1 MQKLFENWHQ
11 YLNQAEQDDVLELAA
26 ANLRQI
32 FNLVEQLEKVYKKAP
47 EKHTDLENLRTQNQI
62 FDQVFEPYYNNLDK
76 LTDQQLANKPGPN
89 WRQEYRKIQ
98 KLIGIELRKTP
109 ELFRKMFAMAK
120 KQNFQLTKEFY
131 EPMLDVFKRELQQ
144 MQDNLAAA
152 ERAAGGPEIYGTG
165 APDPQKKRNSE
176 FGVLRS
182 WLRSKRSTASKE
194 VVRYVIEQ
202 VLPGGQLTGALQML
216 DNEKWRKDTSEVVYD
231 ILERE
236 VEVLAEV
243 VEKLLAGDVAGA
255 KALVMQAIVREVG
268 GWLGREWD
276 SAIESTSEEDA
287 ARATRLSAQHSR
299 SRLNE
304 NKLIISIKK

>member
-165 APDPQKKRNSE
+165 APETQKKRNSE

-276 SAIESTSEEDA
+276 SAIESTPEEDA

>member
-182 WLRSKRSTASKE
+182 WLRSKRSTD
-194 VVRYVIEQ
+194 VR
-202 VLPGGQLTGALQML
+202 
-216 DNEKWRKDTSEVVYD
+216 
-231 ILERE
+231 
-236 VEVLAEV
+236 
-243 VEKLLAGDVAGA
+243 
-255 KALVMQAIVREVG
+255 
-268 GWLGREWD
+268 
-276 SAIESTSEEDA
+276 
-287 ARATRLSAQHSR
+287 
-299 SRLNE
+299 
-304 NKLIISIKK
+304 

>member
-276 SAIESTSEEDA
+276 SAIESTPEEDA